1 MDRICWDRLAWLPA
15 RWPGDTESGPRDG
28 ATIAYCL
35 SSAHRTAS
43 RHVCGIAEPFLQEK
57 QNLKPKF
64 RQTLSV
70 DSLNFVMKV
79 KKNPFYIEI
88 GKLSSEENSIK

>member
-1 MDRICWDRLAWLPA
+1 M
-15 RWPGDTESGPRDG
+15 G
-28 ATIAYCL
+28 
-35 SSAHRTAS
+35 S

-88 GKLSSEENSIK
+88 DFRVTFPKEQHFYTPRICTKIKSHSSD